1 MIDFSFPP
9 EVEEIRLKVRA
20 LMDDVV
26 RPEWEAIDQG
36 QRGEVIKAIVK
47 LRRIA
52 RED

>member
-26 RPEWEAIDQG
+26 RPEWEAIG
-36 QRGEVIKAIVK
+36 RAS
-47 LRRIA
+47 R
-52 RED
+52 